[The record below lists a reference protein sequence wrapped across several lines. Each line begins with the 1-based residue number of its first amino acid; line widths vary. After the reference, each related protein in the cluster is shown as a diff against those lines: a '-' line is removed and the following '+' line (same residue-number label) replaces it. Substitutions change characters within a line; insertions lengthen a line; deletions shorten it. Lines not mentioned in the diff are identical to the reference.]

1 MTSVDMDDLQAQ
13 DLSVR
18 QAAYALALRHSARVR
33 RLKIMLPVGALA
45 ISLIFIAVSAVRS
58 FLPDNIEVKGATIEN
73 GQIVMEKPAISG
85 RNSDGIFYS
94 MTAARALQSI
104 TSPNVMT
111 LENIVAQV
119 PVNDQLTARV
129 RAKGGVY
136 DRTADTLDMTQ
147 PFSLNLSSGLVA
159 NFRSAKLDV
168 KHGTMTSDQMVS
180 ITAPK
185 ATVVAQSINIEDK
198 GRTIIFEGGV
208 QVNLHA
214 DVIHEKGN

>member
-1 MTSVDMDDLQAQ
+1 MASLEMNDVEAR
-13 DLSVR
+13 DLSGR
-18 QAAYALALRHSARVR
+18 RAAYSLALRHSARVR
-33 RLKIMLPVGALA
+33 RLKVMLPVGALL
-45 ISLIFIAVSAVRS
+45 ISLLFVAVSAIRS
-58 FLPDNIEVKGATIEN
+58 FLPDNIEVKGASIEN

-85 RNSDGIFYS
+85 RNADGIFYS

-104 TSPNVMT
+104 TSPNIMT

-129 RAKGGVY
+129 KANGGIY
-136 DRTADTLDMTQ
+136 DRSADTLDMTQ

-159 NFRSAKLDV
+159 NFRSAKLDI
-168 KHGTMTSDQMVS
+168 KRGTMSSDESVS

-185 ATVVAQSINIEDK
+185 ATVVARSINIEDK
-198 GRTIIFEGGV
+198 GKTIIFEGGV
-208 QVNLHA
+208 QVNMHA